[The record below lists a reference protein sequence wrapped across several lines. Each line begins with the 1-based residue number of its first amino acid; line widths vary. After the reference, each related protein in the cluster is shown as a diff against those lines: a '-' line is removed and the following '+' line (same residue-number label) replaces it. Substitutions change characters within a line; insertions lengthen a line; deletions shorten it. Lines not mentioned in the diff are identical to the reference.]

1 MIERR
6 ASKELALSEGDEKL
20 TKHIKD
26 AQLIRAQAER
36 IRDLVS
42 QLLKHARV
50 DEPQLT
56 SLSLPPL
63 IQESLELLSPVAR
76 AMKVRVTFAP
86 PSQEA
91 SEAKALVNPALFHQA
106 LMNLLM
112 NALQAS
118 ASRSEGAVQLTLSL
132 QAPRAPQEVEGV
144 AGGEEGEALVLNI
157 IDNGQGFTEGTARL
171 FEPFWTTKGS
181 GEGTGLGLTI
191 VERILREHHG
201 GVTAESP
208 SQAERL
214 STDTQGAKLSLWL
227 PIARPQSTRSNI
239 NSTTSKVT
247 L

>member
-6 ASKELALSEGDEKL
+6 ASKELALSEGDDRL

-50 DEPQLT
+50 NEPQLT
-56 SLSLPPL
+56 PLSRPPL
-63 IQESLELLSPVAR
+63 IQEILELLSPVAR
-76 AMKVRVTFAP
+76 AMQVRVTFAP
-86 PSQEA
+86 PSTEV

-106 LMNLLM
+106 LINLLM

-118 ASRSEGAVQLTLSL
+118 SSRGEGAVRLSLTLQTSSD
-132 QAPRAPQEVEGV
+132 PQEEIERGT
-144 AGGEEGEALVLNI
+144 GRLMLSI

-171 FEPFWTTKGS
+171 FDPFWTTKGS

-191 VERILREHHG
+191 VERIVREHHG
-201 GVTAESP
+201 EVRAETP
-208 SQAERL
+208 SDVERL
-214 STDTQGAKLSLWL
+214 STDTRGAKLSLWL
-227 PIARPQSTRSNI
+227 PLAPEA
-239 NSTTSKVT
+239 
-247 L
+247 